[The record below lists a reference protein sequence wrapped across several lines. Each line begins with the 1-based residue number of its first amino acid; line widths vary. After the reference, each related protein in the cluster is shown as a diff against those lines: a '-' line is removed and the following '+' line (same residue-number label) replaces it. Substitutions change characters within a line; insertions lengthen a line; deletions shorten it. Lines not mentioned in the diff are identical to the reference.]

1 MAYQEEEQVRIRRQ
15 RSKNAIALAMQGR
28 WREAVA
34 ANKEIIE
41 SFPNDVDAYNRLGKA
56 YIELGEY
63 SLAKEA
69 YTRAVELDA
78 YNIIAQRNL
87 RRLSYL
93 GKAAVSPEADSDKA
107 KPEHFIEETGK
118 AGVVNLYSLAPQEV
132 LAKMVAGDKVY
143 LQVND
148 SSLTVENG
156 RGEYLGQVESRH
168 AQRLIKLMAGGNKY
182 SAAIVSS
189 AEDRVSVIIRE
200 IYQDPSQVE
209 QLSFPPKGG
218 EGLHPYL
225 SDKVLRDGVEYA
237 EAPAEELAESE
248 GETASEEVNE
258 K

>member
-34 ANKEIIE
+34 ANQEIIE

-69 YTRAVELDA
+69 YTKALALDP
-78 YNIIAQRNL
+78 YNVIAQKNL

-93 GKAAVSPEADSDKA
+93 GEAVASPQADSDKA
-107 KPEHFIEETGK
+107 EPQHFIEETGK
-118 AGVVNLYSLAPQEV
+118 AGVVNLHRLAPREV
-132 LAKMVAGDKVY
+132 LAKIVAGDKVY
-143 LQVND
+143 LKVND
-148 SSLTVENG
+148 SSLAVENS
-156 RGEYLGQVESRH
+156 RGEYLGVVEPRH
-168 AQRLIKLMAGGNKY
+168 AQRLIKLMGGGNQY
-182 SAAIVSS
+182 TGAIVSS
-189 AEDRVSVIIRE
+189 AEDRVTVIIRE
-200 IYQDPSQVE
+200 VYQDPSQAG

-225 SDKVLRDGVEYA
+225 SDKVLRRELEHL
-237 EAPAEELAESE
+237 EAAGEEFPEIE
-248 GETASEEVNE
+248 GEIANEE
-258 K
+258 